1 MDSSGAEA
9 RGRACGRVV
18 ILFRAALGLVF
29 LAAFLSLAVQ
39 LSGLAGSRGLLPL
52 HPYLARVQAT
62 GIGLLERLHQIPT
75 LFWLDD
81 SDALLTALP
90 LLGAILSILLVAGL
104 GGRAVVALLWVL
116 YLSCIVAGRDFFF
129 YQWDNLLLET
139 SLVAILLPGAG
150 RTRQLLRPLR
160 PPPEPSRVII
170 VLLRW
175 LLFRLLFESALAKIV
190 YGPDDWLTLRAMTY
204 YYETAPLPSWGGWL
218 VQQSPRWFHQL
229 SAVITLLSEGLLPFF
244 IFARARALRLGF
256 FMLHALFQASI
267 VLTSNYGWFNLLA
280 VALSLVVLDDAD
292 LEWLRSKLRR
302 RRPERKEDRPSANR
316 ESPAGGADRVPVP
329 GSPPAARSAAAAWI
343 FAALVLPAS
352 VLEGWAY
359 FDRAPLVSRI
369 LQPIRSLYAPF
380 RSVNVYHLFPGV
392 VRERIV
398 AEIEGS
404 TDGVVWFPL
413 RLRDAPGDPSKAPPT
428 TLLHNPRLPFT
439 YSFLTLGRG
448 GRDVEYMHHLV
459 ERICCDPHA
468 IAPFM
473 EPGPFR
479 DAPPKR
485 LRVTYYRYRFGNL
498 DDLRRTGTYWLRE
511 PIRPPTDP
519 LTCSCPSGP

>member
-62 GIGLLERLHQIPT
+62 GIGLLERLHQVPT

-139 SLVAILLPGAG
+139 SLVAIFLPGAG

-160 PPPEPSRVII
+160 PPPEPSWVII

-256 FMLHALFQASI
+256 FMLNALFQASI
-267 VLTSNYGWFNLLA
+267 ALTSTYGWFNLLA
-280 VALSLVVLDDAD
+280 VALGLVVLDDAD

-316 ESPAGGADRVPVP
+316 ESPAGGADRVPVT

-352 VLEGWAY
+352 
-359 FDRAPLVSRI
+359 
-369 LQPIRSLYAPF
+369 
-380 RSVNVYHLFPGV
+380 
-392 VRERIV
+392 
-398 AEIEGS
+398 
-404 TDGVVWFPL
+404 
-413 RLRDAPGDPSKAPPT
+413 
-428 TLLHNPRLPFT
+428 
-439 YSFLTLGRG
+439 
-448 GRDVEYMHHLV
+448 
-459 ERICCDPHA
+459 
-468 IAPFM
+468 
-473 EPGPFR
+473 
-479 DAPPKR
+479 
-485 LRVTYYRYRFGNL
+485 
-498 DDLRRTGTYWLRE
+498 
-511 PIRPPTDP
+511 
-519 LTCSCPSGP
+519 